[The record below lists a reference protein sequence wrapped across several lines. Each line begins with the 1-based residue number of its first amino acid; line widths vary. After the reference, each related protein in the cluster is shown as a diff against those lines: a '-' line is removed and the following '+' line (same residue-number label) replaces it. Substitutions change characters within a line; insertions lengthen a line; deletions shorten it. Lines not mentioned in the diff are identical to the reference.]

1 MDQGVGSRVP
11 NIRVTGGR
19 LYDLLRGG
27 RFVLVGSD
35 APSVDLPPQVD
46 AVVAAAPIGRLAL
59 VRPDGYLA
67 WVGTATEFPAW
78 AGRYFQR
85 SALGSSRAAGYR
97 PAS

>member
-46 AVVAAAPIGRLAL
+46 AAVAAAPIGRLAL

-85 SALGSSRAAGYR
+85 SALGSSTAAGYR